1 MSDSRAA
8 ILGRIRQSL
17 RTAHLPD
24 AGDLPPLDLTGLAR
38 TPVRRPDR
46 SALID
51 QFIAALE
58 AVGGEA
64 VRAADAD
71 EGRARLLD
79 LLRQSEAREALVWP
93 DEELPFPIGDAL
105 RAEGVA
111 PVLARLDGDP
121 ARRQA
126 QLDALDRPAV
136 GVTGALAG
144 LADTGSVALLSGPR
158 RPMTA
163 SLLPLTHVAL
173 LREGDIV
180 ADMATFLAP
189 ETGFLGRNPVSA
201 RNLVF
206 ITGPSRTADIEMV
219 ITRGVHGPRR
229 VVVVVVE

>member
-24 AGDLPPLDLTGLAR
+24 AGDLPALDRTGLR
-38 TPVRRPDR
+38 RPVR
-46 SALID
+46 SGLVD

-58 AVGGEA
+58 AVGGEV
-64 VRAADAD
+64 VRAAGAD
-71 EGRARLLD
+71 EGRARLLE
-79 LLRQSEAREALVWP
+79 LLWQSDAREALVWP
-93 DEELPFPIGDAL
+93 DEELPFPIGEAL
-105 RAEGVA
+105 RTAGVA
-111 PVLARLDGDP
+111 PVFARLDGDP
-121 ARRQA
+121 VRRQA
-126 QLDALDRPAV
+126 QLEALDRPAV

-189 ETGFLGRNPVSA
+189 ETGFLGRNPGSA

-229 VVVVVVE
+229 VVVVIVT